1 MAVKIRLK
9 RMGAKKRP
17 FYRVVVA
24 DARSP
29 RDGRFIEM
37 VGYYDPL
44 PDPVVVKLRDDR
56 IRYWMATGARPSDA
70 VRELLERQGML
81 EARPRRPRAAGAGA
95 APEAGSAPAPAA
107 EPEAVASSEEQ
118 ADAGPAAAEPEA
130 MVAAETEAMAAA
142 ETEG

>member
-24 DARSP
+24 DSRSP

-44 PDPVVVKLRDDR
+44 PDPVVVKLQDER

-70 VRELLERQGML
+70 VRELLERQGVL
-81 EARPRRPRAAGAGA
+81 EARPRRTR
-95 APEAGSAPAPAA
+95 EAPAA
-107 EPEAVASSEEQ
+107 TAAVEPVAVAADEVAEEAVLPAADAPQQPSAPEPE
-118 ADAGPAAAEPEA
+118 
-130 MVAAETEAMAAA
+130 VAAED
-142 ETEG
+142 EG

>member
-44 PDPVVVKLRDDR
+44 PDPVVVKLQDER

-70 VRELLERQGML
+70 VRELLERQGVL
-81 EARPRRPRAAGAGA
+81 EAKPRRARPT
-95 APEAGSAPAPAA
+95 P
-107 EPEAVASSEEQ
+107 AVAANEAESGPSQ
-118 ADAGPAAAEPEA
+118 ALAAAAEPEE
-130 MVAAETEAMAAA
+130 VASPEEEVSSEASAGDPAEVATAETEA
-142 ETEG
+142 